1 MSQMTEKITLN
12 EYYRKR
18 LADITFDSKIV
29 AEFALSY
36 LKNEIEHKG
45 FATIT
50 DFENAA
56 GARAHFWPGRV
67 PSAHRS
73 DKNIYGWT
81 SLDGAKIVTVTK
93 DYKERF
99 AIVFPPLENTNANR
113 LLYPR
118 LKEGD
123 RIEVIG
129 GEQHMSWKRSE
140 TYKPI
145 INHIEFVHEYPR
157 YILVKVF
164 VGGIDEHS
172 YMETIHKSAFRYLGI
187 QIKPVA

>member
-18 LADITFDSKIV
+18 LADITFDNKIV

-67 PSAHRS
+67 PIAHRS

-81 SLDGAKIVTVTK
+81 SLDNAKIITATK

-113 LLYPR
+113 LLYPQ

-129 GEQHMSWKRSE
+129 GEQHLSWKRA
-140 TYKPI
+140 
-145 INHIEFVHEYPR
+145 

-172 YMETIHKSAFRYLGI
+172 YMETIHKSACRYLGI
-187 QIKPVA
+187 KIKPVA